1 MEHKKA
7 RTNFFTGE
15 QRQDL
20 RRKMIDKY
28 AHQFGNQH
36 KAVIEQHV
44 DLLFA
49 PGSEINSTSIHF
61 LEQKLT
67 KELGTSTTNIKRKK
81 GVNTSHTSARQL
93 HTSASVNQ
101 NPDVNGHSQPMGTH
115 VGLSDAPKVSGVD
128 ESQVIGGHHLAQSAA
143 GEADGRLPQL
153 TRTQLWEVQPI
164 NWKNDEERWGTTYK
178 YNGHVIKQEQKLERL
193 RAQQKK
199 LAMKQVL
206 EEQVREKE
214 RQHQKEKEQQLS
226 FLNLNKQLRGLEKDN
241 DERKQEH
248 LKAKIF
254 YEREMRQKQIEEN
267 RIKREREAFLEEERG
282 RRARD
287 KIQEELKAEKMEMED
302 LKQKKLEEMKRVM
315 AENEER
321 KQIMAERRELERLE
335 NIELQKKATQIS
347 IELERQR
354 QAEFKAKADRISSI
368 IKRYLNSNIVPKRLC
383 LP

>member
-1 MEHKKA
+1 MEHKKP
-7 RTNFFTGE
+7 RTNFFSNE

-28 AHQFGNQH
+28 IHQFGSQH
-36 KAVIEQHV
+36 KAIVEQHV
-44 DLLFA
+44 DVLFA
-49 PGSEINSTSIHF
+49 PGNEINSTSIHF
-61 LEQKLT
+61 LEQKLS
-67 KELGTSTTNIKRKK
+67 KELGTSVTNIKRKK
-81 GVNTSHTSARQL
+81 GQNASQRSERQL
-93 HTSASVNQ
+93 HASVSANQ
-101 NPDVNGHSQPMGTH
+101 KVELTMSSQGPRATAD
-115 VGLSDAPKVSGVD
+115 LSGAPRISGVD
-128 ESQVIGGHHLAQSAA
+128 ESQVFAGNSATDQTD
-143 GEADGRLPQL
+143 ADRDSRLPQL
-153 TRTQLWEVQPI
+153 TKTQLWEPKPI
-164 NWKNDEERWGTTYK
+164 NWKNDEERWGTIYK
-178 YNGHVIKQEQKLERL
+178 YNGHVIKQEQKLEKL

-226 FLNLNKQLRGLEKDN
+226 FLSLNKQLRGLEKEN
-241 DERKQEH
+241 DDRKQEH

-287 KIQEELKAEKMEMED
+287 KIQEELHAEKLEVEE

-321 KQIMAERRELERLE
+321 KKIMAERRELERLE
-335 NIELQKKATQIS
+335 NIELQKKATQLS
-347 IELERQR
+347 LELERQR

-368 IKRYLNSNIVPKRLC
+368 IKR
-383 LP
+383 